1 MHATPTPPRS
11 HPASGYATPS
21 ARPTPAMP
29 TPAFPSAAG
38 PQRRQSPWHEI
49 SHSLSTTSLPHRAA
63 STGDADTPIRR
74 TPEGSDPAS
83 PAESAASSFH
93 LSGSATSQALRD
105 WERLLAQPDSDVTRH
120 TLVHGSPLLAPTG
133 APKLAAERDKEG
145 HIEYKLKLVEP
156 SPERFQRLVTQMMWR
171 LKQGR
176 NEAIYELGLADDG
189 TVIGLT
195 RAEMDASLRTLE
207 LMASEVGA
215 TVIVLKEIVLQGAPV
230 NPPNLEPDS
239 PSGASAASAS
249 DSRAGPWR
257 ITRPDLDEHGRP
269 RKGTRGLNGQGPEV
283 KSRRERYRDKMD
295 EAGVAPPNGEFTKRH
310 IIFDR
315 EADASDEADSDVSS
329 GRVSRDVSAGRISR
343 TRVSSMTSDDEPPAF
358 RLDLDDAPTPERATP
373 SPPTAEPV
381 PGEAKRRKAAARR
394 EARRLDLLRGDGT
407 SAMPYAER
415 SSSPV
420 AEFIGHAPAGAPGL
434 AARLPHQPARPS
446 SLRLERAPASGSAA
460 TSPLASTAASSPLTE
475 RGVHEAPA
483 TGLPDDV
490 FLDGLNLP
498 LDSLSLSFADVR
510 NLDSAA
516 PSAATSPETPAPVTG
531 GEMICVEALV
541 VRKPLH
547 DGVGGADESW
557 VFGGDDDGW
566 GFGAAGGGGDGGD
579 DAWGFD
585 DEE

>member
-1 MHATPTPPRS
+1 MGTPSPRSSSGFATPAATRPTHAP
-11 HPASGYATPS
+11 TPS
-21 ARPTPAMP
+21 
-29 TPAFPSAAG
+29 FPGAAG

-49 SHSLSTTSLPHRAA
+49 SHSLSTTSLPARATPGGA
-63 STGDADTPIRR
+63 ATPAAAAADSTATPIRR
-74 TPEGSDPAS
+74 TPENGSDAAGSPAS
-83 PAESAASSFH
+83 SAAGSFH

-230 NPPNLEPDS
+230 NPPNLEPES
-239 PSGASAASAS
+239 PGSSAVP

-283 KSRRERYRDKMD
+283 KTRRERYRDKMD
-295 EAGVAPPNGEFTKRH
+295 ADEAATAGATPESYTKRH

-315 EADASDEADSDVSS
+315 DALDGDETETDSDVSS
-329 GRVSRDVSAGRISR
+329 RRVSRARA
-343 TRVSSMTSDDEPPAF
+343 SSHASDDDPPAF
-358 RLDLDDAPTPERATP
+358 TLDMDDAPRSTP
-373 SPPTAEPV
+373 SPDAAEPV
-381 PGEAKRRKAAARR
+381 RGEAKRRKAAARR

-407 SAMPYAER
+407 SSMPYAER

-420 AEFIGHAPAGAPGL
+420 AEFIGHAPAVAAPAL
-434 AARLPHQPARPS
+434 ARLAHQPARPS
-446 SLRLERAPASGSAA
+446 SLRLERAPASATASTA
-460 TSPLASTAASSPLTE
+460 TSPLEHTLTPVVERVDALVDAPPSTA
-475 RGVHEAPA
+475 G
-483 TGLPDDV
+483 PDDV

-510 NLDSAA
+510 IDDSNA
-516 PSAATSPETPAPVTG
+516 PSAATSPEAPAPLSG

-547 DGVGGADESW
+547 DGVGGTDESW
-557 VFGGDDDGW
+557 VFGGEDDGW
-566 GFGAAGGGGDGGD
+566 GFGAGGGGGED